1 MLIAT
6 NKIDVCGN
14 MTGNTPN
21 PLLDEI
27 LSALQTIQAEHPAN
41 LDGQGCLYGL
51 QIDTSITKVVDLS
64 NWWYLI
70 CALTPGRYSSQVG

>member
-27 LSALQTIQAEHPAN
+27 LSALETVA
-41 LDGQGCLYGL
+41 
-51 QIDTSITKVVDLS
+51 
-64 NWWYLI
+64 LI
-70 CALTPGRYSSQVG
+70 AIWRNV